1 MVNKKDAIEIIT
13 YAEETGIN
21 IWLDGGWGVDALL
34 EIETR
39 EHNDIDLF
47 VEVENGIKFIGILK
61 EKGFN
66 EIAETYTTTSHT
78 VWKDNKDR
86 IVDLHM
92 FEFNEQ
98 GDIIF
103 EGETYP
109 LEVFNGIGKIG
120 NKTVRCI
127 NAESQVAFHLGYE
140 YDENDVRDV
149 KILCE
154 RFNIPLPDEYK

>member
-47 VEVENGIKFIGILK
+47 VEVENGIKFTGILK

-66 EIAETYTTTSHT
+66 EIAET
-78 VWKDNKDR
+78 
-86 IVDLHM
+86 
-92 FEFNEQ
+92 
-98 GDIIF
+98 
-103 EGETYP
+103 
-109 LEVFNGIGKIG
+109 
-120 NKTVRCI
+120 
-127 NAESQVAFHLGYE
+127 
-140 YDENDVRDV
+140 
-149 KILCE
+149 
-154 RFNIPLPDEYK
+154 

>member
-1 MVNKKDAIEIIT
+1 MKGYNVYSQIQQ
-13 YAEETGIN
+13 
-21 IWLDGGWGVDALL
+21 
-34 EIETR
+34 
-39 EHNDIDLF
+39 
-47 VEVENGIKFIGILK
+47 LK

-109 LEVFNGIGKIG
+109 SEVFNGIGKIG